1 MYDRQVPLQNEMSK
15 HAFNSSLTVPHHPI
29 HYKHTTNQHRLRLMV
44 KDLRKTIHFYGIMP
58 FDVEM
63 FLLKVP
69 FF

>member
-1 MYDRQVPLQNEMSK
+1 MSK

-29 HYKHTTNQHRLRLMV
+29 HYKHTTNQHRLWLMV